1 VLAVRTYPKAYI
13 TECHAQMVVQLDAY
27 RRLTAAAAGGNGAT
41 RVALEVL
48 EPILFNNL
56 VIVLDSYFTYRT
68 RGIEGKDGNPLN
80 EVRMLSHSLRHGKGR
95 LLADSAIKYRPEKT
109 VLKLQIG
116 DEIRLDPGRF
126 HALFEAYFAE
136 IKRRFG

>member
-1 VLAVRTYPKAYI
+1 MLAVKTYPKAYI
-13 TECHAQMVVQLDAY
+13 AECHAQMVVQLDAY
-27 RRLTAAAAGGNGAT
+27 RRLAAAAAGNGAT
-41 RVALEVL
+41 RIALETF

-56 VIVLDSYFTYRT
+56 VVVLDGYFVHRT

-80 EVRMLSHSLRHGKGR
+80 EVRMLSHSILHGKGR
-95 LLADSAIKYRPEKT
+95 LLADGAIKYRPERT

-126 HALFEAYFAE
+126 HTLFEAYFAE
-136 IKRRFG
+136 LRRRFG